1 MGKEI
6 VVRNAP
12 GRSPYSG
19 REFLVRVLEKGDR
32 YGLGNKLVYDQKE
45 PQIEFYD
52 TKYADDPRFAPDGQ
66 FVQRYYA
73 FTLADPRLGT
83 GLDLLGHESA
93 WKLDAQAMDKVIALA
108 QKVTYGERAWEE
120 EPAAR
125 RRRGAATSADVRRIP
140 CALRSRTFSRKA
152 LILANEDA
160 ARPLLTTPSPLATLE
175 M

>member
-12 GRSPYSG
+12 GRSPFSG
-19 REFLVRVLEKGDR
+19 REFLVRVLENGDR

-45 PQIEFYD
+45 PQIEFFD

-66 FVQRYYA
+66 FVARYYA
-73 FTLADPRLGT
+73 FTMAYHRPGT
-83 GLDLLGHESA
+83 GLDLQGHEPA

-120 EPAAR
+120 EQSAR
-125 RRRGAATSADVRRIP
+125 RRRGFATSADVRRKKRSSRG
-140 CALRSRTFSRKA
+140 ATTKRRSRGNMKLGVSGRRSRGS
-152 LILANEDA
+152 
-160 ARPLLTTPSPLATLE
+160 RR
-175 M
+175 

>member
-32 YGLGNKLVYDQKE
+32 YGLGNKLIYDQKE

-66 FVQRYYA
+66 LVQRYYA

-93 WKLDAQAMDKVIALA
+93 WKLDAPAMDKVVALA

-120 EPAAR
+120 EQAAR
-125 RRRGAATSADVRRIP
+125 RRRGAATSTDVRRKKRSSRG
-140 CALRSRTFSRKA
+140 ATKRRSRGNMKLGVSGRRSRGS
-152 LILANEDA
+152 
-160 ARPLLTTPSPLATLE
+160 RR
-175 M
+175 

>member
-83 GLDLLGHESA
+83 GLDLWGTSPRGSSMRRP
-93 WKLDAQAMDKVIALA
+93 W
-108 QKVTYGERAWEE
+108 TRSSPW
-120 EPAAR
+120 R
-125 RRRGAATSADVRRIP
+125 RRSPTASARGR
-140 CALRSRTFSRKA
+140 RSRPHVVVAVPRRRPTFGAYR
-152 LILANEDA
+152 
-160 ARPLLTTPSPLATLE
+160 ARCAPGRSHARH
-175 M
+175 